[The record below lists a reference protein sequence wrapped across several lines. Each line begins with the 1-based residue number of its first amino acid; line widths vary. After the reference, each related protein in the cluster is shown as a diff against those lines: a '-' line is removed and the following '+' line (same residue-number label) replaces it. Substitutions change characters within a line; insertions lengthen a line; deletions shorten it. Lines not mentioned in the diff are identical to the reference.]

1 MTDLFIRVKV
11 NSFLMK
17 LTITLHYSTR
27 WGEDIHLAFSTIDGV
42 HVASTI
48 PMQTDGKGHWFVTV
62 EDDFKP
68 SAPYTFVVVENGT
81 IQRSEWRHHTLP
93 DTLHGHVYISDCWY
107 DRSPLSPFYSSA
119 FTKAIFAH
127 EANYKPK
134 GDAGVCICCEAPTLR
149 KNQMLAVCG
158 DKESLGSWDTDQAR
172 IMEPHG
178 AEWQLW
184 LTKEEVGEQVEFKFV
199 ILEKG
204 KDNGNFQLV
213 AWEPGENRTLHIDPY
228 SDVSLRVV
236 RTYGLRDPQENWR
249 GAGVAIPVFSLRSK
263 KSFGIGEFSDIPL
276 MVDWAA
282 KTGQCF
288 LQLLPVN
295 DTTMNRNWHESYPYN
310 AISCF
315 ALNPAYI
322 RLEEVGVLSDKEAM
336 KEFRKQQR
344 DLNKLPQVDYD
355 TVITAKWDY
364 LHRIFAQEG
373 ERTLASPS
381 FKRFYADNESWLR
394 PYAAYCYLRDKYG
407 TPDYTQWGDD
417 SVYNADHDEAVGP
430 IYLFIQY
437 HLHLQ
442 LKRAADYAHS
452 HGVVLK
458 GDIPIGISRTS
469 VEAWCHPGLF
479 CLESQAGAPPDAF
492 ARDGQNWGF
501 PTYNWRAMAA
511 ERYHWFK
518 QRFTKMADYFDAYRI
533 DHLLGFFR
541 IWEIPGHTKGGLLG
555 HFNPAMPLTIEEI
568 VSAGINFYKERYAMP
583 FTMDDETD
591 VLFVEDPY
599 QPDCYHPRINGFE
612 TESFKALSENERRA
626 FYALHDNFYYHRH
639 NDFWYGEAMKKLPA
653 LVDSTDMLVCGEDLG
668 MIPACVPAV
677 MSELRILS
685 LEIQRMPKAYGCSF
699 DNPANYPYY
708 SVCTTSTHDMS
719 GIRGWW
725 QEDPSL
731 TQHYWADMLRQRGK
745 APHDCEAWI
754 CESIVRLH
762 LESPAMLTILP
773 LQDWMAI
780 DEHLRYADPHFERI
794 NVPAN
799 PFNYWRY
806 RMHLTLEELLEADD
820 FNRQVS
826 RLVGQSGRT

>member
-1 MTDLFIRVKV
+1 
-11 NSFLMK
+11 MK
-17 LTITLHYSTR
+17 LTITLHYNTQ
-27 WGEDIHLAFSTIDGV
+27 WGEDIHLAFSTVKDV
-42 HVASTI
+42 CSVPTI
-48 PMQTDGKGHWFVTV
+48 PMLTDGKGHWFVTI
-62 EDDFKP
+62 DGDFKP
-68 SAPYTFVVVENGT
+68 SSPYTFVVIEHNAVKRT
-81 IQRSEWRHHTLP
+81 EWRHHTLP
-93 DTLHGHVYISDCWY
+93 DTLHGHVCIN
-107 DRSPLSPFYSSA
+107 DRWHERSTLAPFYSSA

-127 EANYKPK
+127 ETHSYKVK
-134 GDAGVCICCEAPTLR
+134 GDASICICCEAPTLR
-149 KNQMLAVCG
+149 KNQVLALCG
-158 DKESLGSWDTDQAR
+158 DNESLGSWNTDQAR

-178 AEWQLW
+178 TEWQLW
-184 LTKEEVGEQVEFKFV
+184 LNKEEVGEHAEFKFV
-199 ILEKG
+199 ILEK
-204 KDNGNFQLV
+204 NENSPEANWQLSIANYQLV
-213 AWEPGENRTLHIDPY
+213 SWELGDNRTLHIDPY
-228 SDVSLRVV
+228 SDVTLRML
-236 RTYGLRDPQENWR
+236 RTYTLRDPQEHWR

-263 KSFGIGEFSDIPL
+263 KSYGIGEFSDIPL

-282 KTGQCF
+282 KTGQSF

-336 KEFRKQQR
+336 KAFRKQQR
-344 DLNKLPQVDYD
+344 ELNKLPQVDYD

-373 ERTLASPS
+373 ERTLASSS
-381 FKRFYADNESWLR
+381 FKHFYKDNESWLR

-417 SVYNADHDEAVGP
+417 SAYNEDHNEMAAP

-442 LKRAADYAHS
+442 LKRAADYAHQ

-501 PTYNWRAMAA
+501 PTYNWPAMAA
-511 ERYHWFK
+511 ERYHWFA

-541 IWEIPGHTKGGLLG
+541 IWEIPSYTKSGLLG
-555 HFNPAMPLTIEEI
+555 HFNPAMPLTPEEI
-568 VSAGINFYKERYAMP
+568 ISSGIAFYKERYAMP
-583 FTMDDETD
+583 FTPNDETD

-599 QPDCYHPRINGFE
+599 QPGTYHPRINGFE
-612 TESFKALSENERRA
+612 TESFKAMPEHERRA
-626 FYALHDNFYYHRH
+626 FYALHDHFYYHRH
-639 NDFWYGEAMKKLPA
+639 NDFWHTEAMKKLPA

-677 MSELRILS
+677 MSELHILS
-685 LEIQRMPKAYGCSF
+685 LEIQRMPKAYGCSV

-731 TQHYWADMLRQRGK
+731 TQHFWSEMLHQRGK
-745 APHDCEAWI
+745 APIDCEAWI
-754 CESIVRLH
+754 CENIVRQH
-762 LESPAMLTILP
+762 LDSPAMLTILP
-773 LQDWMAI
+773 LQDWMSM
-780 DEHLRYADPHFERI
+780 DEHLRYADPSFERI

-820 FNRQVS
+820 FNRQVR
-826 RLVGQSGRT
+826 RLIEQSGR